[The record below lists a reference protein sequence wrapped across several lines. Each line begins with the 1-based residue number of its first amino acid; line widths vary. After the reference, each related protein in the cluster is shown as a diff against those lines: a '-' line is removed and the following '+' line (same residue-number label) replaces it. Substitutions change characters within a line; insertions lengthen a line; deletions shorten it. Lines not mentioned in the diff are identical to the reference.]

1 MKQTHKR
8 FEERKLCLVE
18 ALLGIKEETLLIQIE
33 RVMLDAGIISF
44 GEIRTLADLE
54 ISLDDLRKQLE
65 EAEAEARAGQGSTTE
80 ELLEEIE
87 GW

>member
-1 MKQTHKR
+1 MKQTHEG
-8 FEERKLCLVE
+8 FEGRKLRLVE

-33 RVMLDAGIISF
+33 RVMLDADITSF
-44 GEIRTLADLE
+44 DEIRTLADLE
-54 ISLDDLRKQLE
+54 INLDDLRKQIA
-65 EAEAEARAGQGSTTE
+65 EAEAEARAGQSSTTE

>member
-1 MKQTHKR
+1 MKQTHEG
-8 FEERKLCLVE
+8 FEERKLHLVE

-33 RVMLDAGIISF
+33 RVMLDADITSF
-44 GEIRTLADLE
+44 DEIRTLADLE
-54 ISLDDLRKQLE
+54 INLDDLRKQIA

>member
-1 MKQTHKR
+1 MKQTHEG

-33 RVMLDAGIISF
+33 RVMLDVDITSF

-54 ISLDDLRKQLE
+54 ISLDDLRKQIA
-65 EAEAEARAGQGSTTE
+65 EAEAEAKTGQGSTTE